1 MSEPRVTSVGRLAA
15 PWGKEIDLQELAY
28 DNGFAFLRLRIREGR
43 RFTDLDLDPATAA
56 RLTAAIDRWVHDRPG
71 GKG

>member
-1 MSEPRVTSVGRLAA
+1 MSEPRVTSIGRLAA

-56 RLTAAIDRWVHDRPG
+56 GLTAAVEHWMRGRPG

>member
-56 RLTAAIDRWVHDRPG
+56 QLTAAIGRWVHDRPG

>member
-43 RFTDLDLDPATAA
+43 RFTDLDLDSATAA
-56 RLTAAIDRWVHDRPG
+56 QLTAAIDRWVHDRPG

>member
-1 MSEPRVTSVGRLAA
+1 MSEPRVTSIGRLAA
-15 PWGKEIDLQELAY
+15 PWGKEIELQELAY

-43 RFTDLDLDPATAA
+43 RFTDLDLDATTALG
-56 RLTAAIDRWVHDRPG
+56 LTAALDGWTRGRPG